1 MTTERI
7 LAQFRRAVDRMG
19 AHEMA
24 AIGGVSYNSI
34 REYYLGKRELNDKI
48 LDHLGWE
55 RVTVY
60 MEKKNDTDKT
70 HI

>member
-7 LAQFRRAVDRMG
+7 LAQFRRAVDRIG
-19 AHEMA
+19 SHEMA
-24 AIGGVSYNSI
+24 AIGGVTYKTI
-34 REYYLGKRELNDKI
+34 REYYLGKNELNDKI

-60 MEKKNDTDKT
+60 MEKKQDDR
-70 HI
+70 